1 MDFNTVIGVIA
12 SVLTGS
18 ALVPQLVKL
27 IQEKKP
33 GDISFV
39 MLIILFSGLAFWTYY
54 GILKEDWIIIV
65 SNSFSLIV
73 NACIVTMSYV
83 YKKQKARP
91 SKNRRRKN
99 TP

>member
-18 ALVPQLVKL
+18 ALVPQLIKL
-27 IQEKKP
+27 IKEKKP

-54 GILKEDWIIIV
+54 GILKTDWIIIA
-65 SNSFSLIV
+65 SNSFSLLV
-73 NACIVTMSYV
+73 NACIVIMSYV
-83 YKKQKARP
+83 YKKRQTRT
-91 SKNRRRKN
+91 SKNRRR
-99 TP
+99 